1 MDLQATGPDVHV
13 SFSFDILQNFMSQL
27 PVDPQLTTSEPPRDP
42 ETSDD
47 HETRAISRQYG
58 VRDATFQAAAQGGG
72 ENYFSAF
79 AVLLHAS
86 PFHIGILS
94 ALPQLVGMVAQ
105 LSSVKLLQYFR
116 MPGRLILAGGW
127 GQALC
132 WLPLL
137 ILPLLLPEHGPW
149 LLIGCAMLYFAF
161 GQATTPVWNSLL
173 VELVDMS
180 GRGAYF
186 AHRARV
192 TALTSFIA
200 LGVAGVVLTI
210 GQKWDLNWVGFMV
223 IFLGAAAAR
232 VGAIHYQT
240 KVSTWLPALQV
251 EPPQGFR
258 HFLIECATADFRY
271 FLLFSGLMHFA
282 VLISGPFFVVYL
294 LRDLHWTYL
303 QYAGWMASSIA
314 AQFLTLTAW
323 GQLGD
328 RYGNKTLLKVTGLAV
343 PLLPMGY
350 LLSDQYVF
358 LLIWNF
364 GGGVIWAGLSLG
376 LQNYV
381 FDSLQPDE
389 RTRGVALANA
399 MNAIGWGIGA
409 LTGSWLATII
419 PNHLSFGLWELIPAS
434 NLPFVF
440 CLSGALR
447 LLIAISLLG
456 TFGEPRRLS
465 PPPRRKLVWELPL
478 VKPLAALWPWRHPA

>member
-1 MDLQATGPDVHV
+1 MNQP
-13 SFSFDILQNFMSQL
+13 
-27 PVDPQLTTSEPPRDP
+27 PVDPHIAPPPSSRDRV
-42 ETSDD
+42 TSDD
-47 HETRAISRQYG
+47 QETRTLSRRYG
-58 VRDATFQAAAQGGG
+58 IREATFQAAAQGGG
-72 ENYFSAF
+72 ENYFAAF
-79 AVLLHAS
+79 ALLLHAS
-86 PFHIGILS
+86 PFQIGILS
-94 ALPQLVGMVAQ
+94 ALPQLVGMAAQ
-105 LSSVKLLQYFR
+105 LFSVKLLQFFR
-116 MPGRLILAGGW
+116 MPTRLILAGGW
-127 GQALC
+127 GQAFC

-137 ILPLLLPEHGPW
+137 ILPALMPEHGPW
-149 LLIGCAMLYFAF
+149 LLIGCVMLYFAF

-173 VELVDMS
+173 VELVDVS
-180 GRGAYF
+180 RRGAYF

-192 TALTSFIA
+192 TALTSFLA
-200 LGVAGVVLTI
+200 LGVAGAVLTI
-210 GQKWDLNWVGFMV
+210 GQRWEISWVGFMV
-223 IFLGAAAAR
+223 IFLIAAAAR
-232 VGAIHYQT
+232 AGATRCQT
-240 KVSTWLPALQV
+240 RISTWLPPRQIDT
-251 EPPQGFR
+251 PQGFR
-258 HFLIECATADFRY
+258 HFLIERATLDFRY

-282 VLISGPFFVVYL
+282 VLLSGPFFVVYL

-328 RYGNKTLLKVTGLAV
+328 RYGNKTLLRITGLTV

-381 FDSLQPDE
+381 FDSLRPEE

-419 PNHLSFGLWELIPAS
+419 PNHISFGLWELIPAS

-447 LLIAISLLG
+447 LLIAVSLLG

-465 PPPRRKLVWELPL
+465 PPPHRQLIWELPL
-478 VKPLAALWPWRHPA
+478 VKPLAARWPWRHPA

>member
-1 MDLQATGPDVHV
+1 M
-13 SFSFDILQNFMSQL
+13 IQL
-27 PVDPQLTTSEPPRDP
+27 PADRHMPNTASSCGP
-42 ETSDD
+42 ETSPEQDA
-47 HETRAISRQYG
+47 TARSRQQG
-58 VRDATFQAAAQGGG
+58 LRDAAFQAAAQGGG
-72 ENYFSAF
+72 ENYFAAF
-79 AVLLHAS
+79 ALLLHAS

-105 LSSVKLLQYFR
+105 LLSVKLLRYLR
-116 MPGRLILAGGW
+116 TPGHLILAGGW
-127 GQALC
+127 GQTLC

-137 ILPLLLPEHGPW
+137 ALPLLMPQYGPW

-173 VELVDMS
+173 IDLVES
-180 GRGAYF
+180 HGRGAYF
-186 AHRARV
+186 AHRARI
-192 TALTSFIA
+192 TALTSFVA
-200 LGVAGVVLTI
+200 LGVAGAILTL
-210 GQKWDLNWVGFMV
+210 GQKWEVSWLGFVV
-223 IFLGAAAAR
+223 IFLSAAAAR
-232 VGAIHYQT
+232 MGATRCQT
-240 KVSTWLPALQV
+240 KISTLVPAHQV
-251 EPPQGFR
+251 EASKGFR
-258 HFLIECATADFRY
+258 HFLVKTATTDFRY

-303 QYAGWMASSIA
+303 QYAGWMASSIS

-328 RYGNKTLLKVTGLAV
+328 RYGNKTLLTVTGLAV

-350 LLSDQYVF
+350 LLSEQYVF

-381 FDSLQPDE
+381 FDSLRPEE

-399 MNAIGWGIGA
+399 MNAIGWGVGA

-419 PNHLSFGLWELIPAS
+419 PTQLSLGLWELIPAS

-447 LLIAISLLG
+447 LLIAMTLLG
-456 TFGEPRRLS
+456 TFGEPRRLI
-465 PPPRRKLVWELPL
+465 PPPHRQLVWELPL
-478 VKPLAALWPWRHPA
+478 VKALAARWPWRNPA